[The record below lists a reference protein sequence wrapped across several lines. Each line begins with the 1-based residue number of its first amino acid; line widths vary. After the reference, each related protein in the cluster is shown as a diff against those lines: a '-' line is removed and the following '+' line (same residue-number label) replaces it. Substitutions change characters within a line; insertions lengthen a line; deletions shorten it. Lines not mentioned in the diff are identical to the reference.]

1 VIVMAE
7 EFQHK
12 YVVIIGSVMGGVVF
26 LLGILGV
33 IVNIE

>member
-1 VIVMAE
+1 MAE

-12 YVVIIGSVMGGVVF
+12 YVIIVGAVMGGIVF
-26 LLGILGV
+26 LIGILGV

>member
-1 VIVMAE
+1 MAE

-12 YVVIIGSVMGGVVF
+12 YVAIVGAVMGGVVL